1 MKVTLTTLGHSRWVL
16 IQSGRRLGLLSIKT
30 TKENVT
36 IFGIILKKKK
46 RLHTL
51 KYNTLEIKVAKWK
64 IKSAARDRRI
74 TTFTTQRALSND
86 LSDKE

>member
-46 RLHTL
+46 LAHP
-51 KYNTLEIKVAKWK
+51 KVQYPGNQSSEVENKVCSQGQK
-64 IKSAARDRRI
+64 DYYLYYTKS
-74 TTFTTQRALSND
+74 F
-86 LSDKE
+86 K